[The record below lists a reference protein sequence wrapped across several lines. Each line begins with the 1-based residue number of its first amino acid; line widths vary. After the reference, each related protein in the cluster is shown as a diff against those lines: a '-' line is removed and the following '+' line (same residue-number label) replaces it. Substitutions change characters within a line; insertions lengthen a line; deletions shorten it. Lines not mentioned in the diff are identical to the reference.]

1 MSNIYLKAI
10 ERAYRKHASL
20 WPFPNGQQTEK
31 GPLPRSELDIEEE
44 MIDLYTIVTAL
55 LSSPRSKLLLFIGS
69 QEGEGTSTLIREFA
83 RVAYIQFNKSVFL
96 LDLVSSLSP
105 QKYNKERSLEVVG
118 QETDLMGKILNEL
131 HDSRFLVCPASKLG
145 GSLTRVLGSPHLES
159 LFDKLRQQ
167 FDFILIDSPPVT
179 RSAVGLALAHKTD
192 GVLLVVEADKTRWAV
207 ARHVKNQIIQA
218 HGNILGV
225 ILNKRQYYI
234 PSFIYKWL

>member
-44 MIDLYTIVTAL
+44 MIDLYTTVTAML
-55 LSSPRSKLLLFIGS
+55 PSPGGKLLQFIGS

-83 RVAYIQFNKSVFL
+83 RVAYVRFNKSVFL
-96 LDLVSSLSP
+96 LDVVSSMSP
-105 QKYNKERSLEVVG
+105 QKHNQECSLKVVG
-118 QETDLMGKILNEL
+118 QETDLMGEL
-131 HDSRFLVCPASKLG
+131 LGELVDSRFLMCPVSKLR
-145 GSLTRVLGSPHLES
+145 GSLTEVLGSPHLES
-159 LFDKLRQQ
+159 LFGKLRQQ

-179 RSAVGLALAHKTD
+179 RSAVGLALVHKVD
-192 GVLLVVEADKTRWAV
+192 GVLLVVEAEKTSWSI
-207 ARHVKNQIIQA
+207 ARHVKNRIIQA
-218 HGNILGV
+218 QGNILGV